1 MDILGL
7 ILYSCVMAQDDNYL
21 NSEQFLK
28 DFIHDNG
35 VPNKD
40 EFMNLNSPKQYI
52 KKEKRNH
59 RSRHI
64 VEIKADFELDL
75 HEMTVDEA
83 IANLEITFED
93 MKYSGLKILRIIH
106 GGGFGQYGPVKKYVD
121 RHLSGPLRSKISQ
134 TRKEGHNS
142 GTTLVYLR

>member
-1 MDILGL
+1 MN
-7 ILYSCVMAQDDNYL
+7 DNEYL

-28 DFIHDNG
+28 DYIEQNG

-40 EFMNLNSPKQYI
+40 KYI
-52 KKEKRNH
+52 KDDKKTYSKKQKEDR
-59 RSRHI
+59 RGPGPI
-64 VEIKADFELDL
+64 EIKADRELDL

-83 IANLEITFED
+83 IANLEITIEEMNFTSS
-93 MKYSGLKILRIIH
+93 KVLRLIH

-121 RHLSGPLRSKISQ
+121 RHLNGPLCSKISS

-142 GTTLVYLR
+142 GATIVFLK